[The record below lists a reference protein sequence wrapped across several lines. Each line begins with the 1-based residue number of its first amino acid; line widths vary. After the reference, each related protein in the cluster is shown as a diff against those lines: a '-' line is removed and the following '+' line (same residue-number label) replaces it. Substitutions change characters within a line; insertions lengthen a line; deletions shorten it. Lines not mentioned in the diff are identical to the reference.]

1 MRLLLFLVLLLL
13 SACFNKN
20 TSICGGRECSDK
32 GEAREYFKKNL
43 TIEIAEKNKKKNN
56 IINLV
61 KLNTDSIESNDKKTN
76 KNKIFNFKKYNQ
88 KKNTNKNIEIKNKTE
103 KKLKDISKKNIQKT
117 KSKKSFFKKITKKT
131 KKNKNLLSNINTN
144 KCLVLEECDIDQ
156 ISKKIQKESE
166 KKNNPD
172 ISSR

>member
-1 MRLLLFLVLLLL
+1 M
-13 SACFNKN
+13 
-20 TSICGGRECSDK
+20 
-32 GEAREYFKKNL
+32 
-43 TIEIAEKNKKKNN
+43 
-56 IINLV
+56 
-61 KLNTDSIESNDKKTN
+61 
-76 KNKIFNFKKYNQ
+76 
-88 KKNTNKNIEIKNKTE
+88 
-103 KKLKDISKKNIQKT
+103 KDISKKNIQKT

-166 KKNNPD
+166 KKNYPD